1 MSAIRNLSVCV
12 FALLLSACAHQIVIA
27 PDLAKLETGGVAP
40 LKKTVGL
47 YVSPDDKARQV
58 TTAGGGG
65 DKVSYFPYRDL
76 ETGVYRMLI
85 NVFEK
90 VVIMKSPT
98 DSDAFKRDGVALVVT
113 PTILTESGS
122 QSLLRW
128 PPTSFTVRLT
138 CAVSDPT
145 GRGVV
150 QPTVEGVGKA
160 TLSEIIADVSIA
172 GKRASQDSLGKMQ
185 RALLDAPELRR

>member
-1 MSAIRNLSVCV
+1 MNV
-12 FALLLSACAHQIVIA
+12 FRILSACACALLLGACARQIVIT
-27 PDLAKLETGGVAP
+27 PDLAKLEGGGVAS

-47 YVSPDDKARQV
+47 YVPPEDKARQV

-90 VVIMKSPT
+90 VVVMKSPT
-98 DSDAFKRDGVALVVT
+98 DSDAFRRDGVTLVVT
-113 PTILTESGS
+113 PTIATDSS
-122 QSLLRW
+122 SDSLLRW
-128 PPTSFTVRLT
+128 PPTSFSVRLT
-138 CAVSDPT
+138 CAVSDAA
-145 GRGVV
+145 GKVV
-150 QPTVEGVGKA
+150 TQPTVEGVGKA
-160 TLSEIIADVSIA
+160 TLSEIIADVSVA
-172 GKRASQDSLGKMQ
+172 GKRASQDALGKMQ